1 MKNTYTFLAT
11 VMAAATLTLAACEE
25 EIESAKPAALPDS
38 TVAIVETQPPVMSRV
53 ESQIPTTLKFGFE
66 VAPDQ
71 VQDTIHY
78 LVLRDTA
85 EAPTQERLLA
95 HPEDVALPMD
105 GNRFRTGV
113 RSNLKEQTKYVVYAV
128 LKRDKHRSKVAS
140 MEIAT
145 GKAE

>member
-25 EIESAKPAALPDS
+25 EIESAKPTALPDS
-38 TVAIVETQPPVMSRV
+38 TVAIIEIQPPVVSEI
-53 ESQIPTTLKFGFE
+53 ESPIPTIIKVGFE
-66 VAPDQ
+66 VASDQ
-71 VQDTIHY
+71 VQDTVHY

-95 HPEDVALPMD
+95 HPDDVALPMD

-113 RSNLKEQTKYVVYAV
+113 RSNLKEQTEYVVYAV

-140 MEIAT
+140 MAIAT